1 MPLYFID
8 LSCRGHLY
16 CDDTGRRFD
25 SLERARREAL
35 SSLGEIASELLAKA
49 DQQDFAVSIRAESNR
64 EVYAA
69 TLCLS
74 GAFTAEHTAREA
86 A

>member
-16 CDDTGRRFD
+16 CDDAGRRFA
-25 SLERARREAL
+25 SLAQARREAL
-35 SSLGEIASELLAKA
+35 SSLGEIASGLLAKA
-49 DQQDFAVSIRAESNR
+49 DRQDFAVSIRDESNR

-69 TLCLS
+69 KLCLA
-74 GAFTAEHTAREA
+74 GAFTTARTAREA